1 MRFLMSKHD
10 SWVRLRKSSPYE
22 ALLELFPQ
30 GFPVR
35 DPFPMHTSR
44 TTDGQKVA
52 LWTIEID
59 RLNGEQV
66 RAIAYAIAHQN
77 GADPIEVLDEAIAL
91 GSFGLDERWIKSLE
105 MGAEGY
111 ARTLELR
118 NFMLTNPLI
127 TSGTSQ
133 AMRDFMQS
141 QVERWIEG
149 DEVPPPLPTEIDEV
163 PEDLRSPELVAA
175 IRKNKVNKL
184 LTDGNYSAFDILT
197 GRAMVEVL
205 NEMNPEDSYEL
216 GSFDELGDD
225 E

>member
-1 MRFLMSKHD
+1 MSKHD
-10 SWVRLRKSSPYE
+10 SWVGLRKSSPYE

-44 TTDGQKVA
+44 TTDGKKVA

-66 RAIAYAIAHQN
+66 RAIAYAIAHQK

-91 GSFGLDERWIKSLE
+91 GSFGLDERWVESLE

-133 AMRDFMQS
+133 AMADFMQS

-149 DEVPPPLPTEIDEV
+149 DEVPPPLPTDIDQV
-163 PEDLRSPELVAA
+163 PEDLRSPELIAA
-175 IRKNKVNKL
+175 IQKNKVNKL
-184 LTDGNYSAFDILT
+184 LADGNYSAFDVLT
-197 GRAMVEVL
+197 GRAMVEIL
-205 NEMNPEDSYEL
+205 NQMNPEYSYEL